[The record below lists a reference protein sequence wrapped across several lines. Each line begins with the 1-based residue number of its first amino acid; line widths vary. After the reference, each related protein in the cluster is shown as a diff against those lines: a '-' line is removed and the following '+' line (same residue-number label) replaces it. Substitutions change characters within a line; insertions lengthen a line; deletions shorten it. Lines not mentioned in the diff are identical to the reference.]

1 MNKDK
6 KDKYLIFDTETTGLV
21 KNWKAPISDVDNWP
35 RLVQLA
41 WSVYD
46 NSGNLITSKNFII
59 KPDGFTIPNE
69 AAKVHGIT
77 NKIANEKG
85 VSIKFVLNEFS
96 KEITE
101 SNFLVAHN
109 IDFDCIVLEA
119 EFFREHLDNKLP
131 SISKICTMKQSTDY
145 LKIPGNYGNYKWP
158 TLSELYMKLFNKSF
172 KETHRAEKDV
182 EACAKC
188 FFELKRKGVFK

>member
-1 MNKDK
+1 M
-6 KDKYLIFDTETTGLV
+6 YLIFDTETTGLV
-21 KNWKAPISDVDNWP
+21 KDWNAPISDVDNWP

-46 NSGNLITSKNFII
+46 NSGNLIASKNFII

-69 AAKVHGIT
+69 AAKIHGIT

-85 VSIKFVLNEFS
+85 VSIKMVLNEFS
-96 KEITE
+96 DVINE
-101 SNFLVAHN
+101 SDILVAHN
-109 IDFDCIVLEA
+109 INFDCIVLEA
-119 EFFREHLDNKLP
+119 EFYREHLDNKL
-131 SISKICTMKQSTDY
+131 SNISKICTMKQSTDY

-158 TLSELYMKLFNKSF
+158 ALSELYFKLFNKSF

-188 FFELKRKGVFK
+188 FFELKKKGIIE